1 MTPTPSRRT
10 PTVGERPA
18 DAAVTET
25 AVAEFLATHSD
36 FLSRHAEL
44 LEGLRAGDSSPDGV
58 ASLVERQVV
67 ALRNRNQEL
76 RERLGVLIA
85 NARANDR
92 IFARMRALTVALLDA
107 EDAAGLDHALATSLV
122 AGFDADDA
130 RCFLAGWSPRQQHAH
145 LTGVSGAPPL
155 AAMFGQDAPSCATYR
170 PDEYSRVFPGA
181 TLDSPGSIALV
192 PLPVFDAQAT
202 LAIGAADPNRFT
214 PDLGN
219 MFLTYLADV
228 LGRTMKRVLG
238 PRQ

>member
-18 DAAVTET
+18 DAPVTET
-25 AVAEFLATHSD
+25 AVAEFLANHSD

-44 LEGLRAGDSSPDGV
+44 LDGLRADAGSPEGV

-67 ALRNRNQEL
+67 ALRNRNQKL

-92 IFARMRALTVALLDA
+92 IFAKMRALTVALLDA
-107 EDAAGLDHALATSLV
+107 ADEASLDRALATSLV
-122 AGFDADDA
+122 AGFDADHA
-130 RCFLAGWSPRQQHAH
+130 RCFLAGWSPRHAHAH
-145 LTGVSGAPPL
+145 LVGVAGVPPL
-155 AAMFGQDAPSCATYR
+155 ATLFAHAAPSCAAYR
-170 PDEYSRVFPGA
+170 PEEYGGLFPGA
-181 TLDSPGSIALV
+181 ALDGPGSVALV
-192 PLPVFDAQAT
+192 PLPVYGPQAT

-228 LGRTMKRVLG
+228 LGRTLARVLG
-238 PRQ
+238 PAR